1 MIILNLMIKNSV
13 QHMSFAIEMVN
24 VLVLIHII
32 IRFFS
37 EPIVHV
43 REVTGRR
50 GFVVYFYK

>member
-1 MIILNLMIKNSV
+1 MIKNSV

-32 IRFFS
+32 RFFS

-43 REVTGRR
+43 QEVTGRR

>member
-1 MIILNLMIKNSV
+1 
-13 QHMSFAIEMVN
+13 MSFAIEMVN
-24 VLVLIHII
+24 VLVLIYII

-37 EPIVHV
+37 EPIVCV